1 MIHVQ
6 PESQFKTLHFTSKIK
21 RSNDESVVAEEEE
34 EDKGTVTLRGHSALA
49 LCMDLAFYLK
59 NKQTKKRQELL
70 CTLRLA

>member
-21 RSNDESVVAEEEE
+21 RSDDESMVVVEEE

-59 NKQTKKRQELL
+59 NKQKKKDKSCFVR
-70 CTLRLA
+70 CD

>member
-21 RSNDESVVAEEEE
+21 RSDGESVVEEE

-59 NKQTKKRQELL
+59 NKQKKRQELL

>member
-21 RSNDESVVAEEEE
+21 RSNDESVVEDEEE

-59 NKQTKKRQELL
+59 NKQKKRQELL

>member
-21 RSNDESVVAEEEE
+21 RSDGESVVEE

-59 NKQTKKRQELL
+59 NKQKKDKSCFVR
-70 CTLRLA
+70 CD

>member
-21 RSNDESVVAEEEE
+21 RSGGESVVEDEEEK

-59 NKQTKKRQELL
+59 NKQKKDKSCFVR
-70 CTLRLA
+70 CD